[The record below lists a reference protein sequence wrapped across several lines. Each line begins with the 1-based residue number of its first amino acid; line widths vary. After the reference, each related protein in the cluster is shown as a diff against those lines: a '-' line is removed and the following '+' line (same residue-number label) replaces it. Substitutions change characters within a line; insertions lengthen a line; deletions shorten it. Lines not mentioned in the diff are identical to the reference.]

1 MKSAGL
7 PPGFTIGHDQDQEG
21 ITGCTVLRCPPEGA
35 RAAGVVRGMAA
46 SGRQMGVTDPSQ
58 VVERVNAL
66 LLTGGSAFGLD
77 AAQGVMQ
84 YAEEQGWG
92 FPTPHGAVPIVPTV
106 VLYDLGLGRPDCRPD
121 AEMAYRAAQQARP
134 EGIDEGSVGAG
145 TGASVGKIRGIA
157 SATKGGLGLWSQ
169 RRDDG
174 LVVSAVAAVNAF
186 GDVVDRDKGLIVAGA
201 RTAATSHELVDIHKE
216 IVNGRM
222 PTGFGRQN
230 TTLVG
235 LMTNGRLPE
244 GWLRRVAH
252 WAIDAL
258 ALHIRPAFTAV
269 DGDTLVALTTDRVPC
284 EPHQVGL
291 LAQQA
296 VGRAIHRAIERA
308 TPLGGLPTAAQ
319 LTPRPLVW

>member
-1 MKSAGL
+1 M
-7 PPGFTIGHDQDQEG
+7 GHHQDREG
-21 ITGCTVLRCPPEGA
+21 ITGCTVLLCPPEGA
-35 RAAGVVRGMAA
+35 RAAAVVRGMAA
-46 SGRQMGVTDPSQ
+46 SGRQMGITDHSQ

-66 LLTGGSAFGLD
+66 LFTGGSAFGLD

-84 YAEEQGWG
+84 YLEEQGWG

-106 VLYDLGLGRPDCRPD
+106 VLYDLGLGRADCRPD
-121 AEMAYRAAQQARP
+121 GAMAYQAAQQARR
-134 EGIDEGSVGAG
+134 EEVDEGSVGAG

-157 SATKGGLGLWSQ
+157 SATKSGLGLWGQ
-169 RRDDG
+169 CRDNG
-174 LVVSAVAAVNAF
+174 LIVSAVAAVNAF
-186 GDVVDRDKGLIVAGA
+186 GDIVDRDKGLIVAGA
-201 RTAATSHELVDIHKE
+201 RTEAASRELVDIQQE
-216 IVNGRM
+216 ITNGRM

-235 LMTNGRLPE
+235 VMTNGRLPE

-269 DGDTLVALTTDRVPC
+269 DGDSLVVLTTDQIPC

-296 VGRAIHRAIERA
+296 VGGAVHRAIEQA

-319 LTPRPLVW
+319 VTPRPLVG